1 MLGDTDCSR
10 KLQGDS
16 PNYMGCKISQQKNFT
31 HKIKILNIEIK
42 ILVTNFKLKDFFLNN
57 GIYKLAEAYN

>member
-1 MLGDTDCSR
+1 
-10 KLQGDS
+10 
-16 PNYMGCKISQQKNFT
+16 MGCKISQQKNFT